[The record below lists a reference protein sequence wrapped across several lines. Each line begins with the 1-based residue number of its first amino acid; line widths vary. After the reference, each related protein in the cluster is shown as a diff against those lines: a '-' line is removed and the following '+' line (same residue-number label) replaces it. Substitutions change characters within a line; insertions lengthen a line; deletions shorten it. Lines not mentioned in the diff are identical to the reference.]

1 MRSKY
6 VSALLK
12 AAWILELIVALA
24 ILLATVVQLVLLG
37 DTTLS
42 ALFQGQFQMD
52 QFFSSVMT
60 IVVGIE
66 FIKMLLLHT
75 PEAVTDVLLFAI
87 ARQLVVSH
95 SSPVDTLLGVAA
107 VALIFVVKRFLLTR
121 ETKGGEPP
129 VQA

>member
-42 ALFQGQFQMD
+42 ALFQGEFQMD

-121 ETKGGEPP
+121 EAKDSQPP
-129 VQA
+129 SQA

>member
-42 ALFQGQFQMD
+42 ALFQGEFQMD

-121 ETKGGEPP
+121 EAKGGEPP
-129 VQA
+129 AQA

>member
-42 ALFQGQFQMD
+42 ALFQGEFQMD

-107 VALIFVVKRFLLTR
+107 VALIFVIKRFLLTR
-121 ETKGGEPP
+121 EAKDSQPP
-129 VQA
+129 SQA